1 MNQQQQRMAAVGT
14 DKELSDLLDFSMVS
28 EGPGLRS
35 RTGEEMG
42 AWKLAVM
49 GFRCAVF
56 VCMHMCCNLF
66 IFKLKQS
73 CCPSSPPPF
82 PSMYIVS
89 SLGVQ
94 RGGGVGGFRCFFL
107 VFVFF
112 FLDGKFWGNITSLCV
127 ACLNAGGERA
137 R

>member
-35 RTGEEMG
+35 CTGEEMG

-73 CCPSSPPPF
+73 CCPSSPPPLPLDVYCF
-82 PSMYIVS
+82 LTGSTERWGGWWVS
-89 SLGVQ
+89 
-94 RGGGVGGFRCFFL
+94 
-107 VFVFF
+107 VFF
-112 FLDGKFWGNITSLCV
+112 FFFFFLMGNS
-127 ACLNAGGERA
+127 GET
-137 R
+137 